1 MSSSVL
7 KILLRCLTAI
17 VVLSLLA
24 VKQARAQTDGALQLS
39 DPKSWSMVVVPD
51 PQGYTKFKRNQPL
64 LDLMINWIDDN
75 RDRLNIGLVLCTGD
89 LVEQNYI
96 TELPRENGDQ
106 LSTAQWQC
114 VSSAF
119 GRLDGKLPYLLCT
132 GNHDYG
138 TSATENRYSQFNSY
152 FPPDRNPL
160 NRQILVEMAT
170 NGQGVRT
177 LENAC
182 YEFKPPFGAPML
194 IFSLEYAP
202 RQAVVEW
209 VRELA
214 ARPQYRKHMGV
225 VLTHSY
231 MRSGLRGNQ
240 RIVSEDY
247 PPGFG
252 DYTLGETLWQQLVKP
267 ASNIR
272 MVFCG
277 HIIDVA
283 SHAGH
288 VGFRTDLNVGG
299 SKVHQ
304 MLFNAQ
310 NEGGNWKGNGGD
322 GWLRILEFL
331 PDGKTVKVRTF
342 SPFFAMSPSTRHLA
356 WRTETFDQF
365 EFSLD

>member
-1 MSSSVL
+1 MRRGLAAMAVL
-7 KILLRCLTAI
+7 C
-17 VVLSLLA
+17 LLA
-24 VKQARAQTDGALQLS
+24 VKSAEGQRYETPRLS
-39 DPKSWSMVVVPD
+39 DPKSWSMVIVPD

-64 LDLMINWIDDN
+64 LDLMTNWIDDN
-75 RDRLNIGLVLCTGD
+75 RERLNIGLVLCTGD

-96 TELPRENGDQ
+96 TELPKENGDQ
-106 LSTAQWQC
+106 LSTSQWQC
-114 VSSAF
+114 VSGAF
-119 GRLDGKLPYLLCT
+119 GRLDGQLPYVLCI

-138 TSATENRYSQFNSY
+138 THATENRYSQFNSY

-160 NRQILVEMAT
+160 NRRMLVEMAP
-170 NGQGVRT
+170 NASGVRT

-182 YEFKPPFGAPML
+182 YEFKPPFGPPML
-194 IFSLEYAP
+194 VFSLEYGP
-202 RQAVVEW
+202 RKAVVEW
-209 VRELA
+209 AGALA
-214 ARPQYRKHMGV
+214 ARPEYRNHTGV

-231 MRSGLRGNQ
+231 MRSGLRDHR
-240 RIVSEDY
+240 RIVKEDY
-247 PPGFG
+247 PPGFS

-267 ASNIR
+267 SDNIR

-288 VGFRTDLNVGG
+288 VGFRTDLNVSGR
-299 SKVHQ
+299 KVHQ

-342 SPFFAMSPSTRHLA
+342 SPLFAMSPATQHLA

-365 EFSLD
+365 EFLMD

>member
-1 MSSSVL
+1 MIVL
-7 KILLRCLTAI
+7 A
-17 VVLSLLA
+17 LLA
-24 VKQARAQTDGALQLS
+24 AKPAAGQRYEAPRLS
-39 DPKSWSMVVVPD
+39 DPKSWSMVIVPD

-64 LDLMINWIDDN
+64 LDLMTNWIDDN
-75 RDRLNIGLVLCTGD
+75 RQRLNIGLVLCTGD

-96 TELPRENGDQ
+96 TELPKENGDQ
-106 LSTAQWQC
+106 LSSSQWQC
-114 VSSAF
+114 VSGAF
-119 GRLDGKLPYLLCT
+119 ERLDGKLPYMLCT

-138 TSATENRYSQFNSY
+138 TNATENRYSQFNSY

-160 NRQILVEMAT
+160 NRQILVEMAP
-170 NGQGVRT
+170 NASGVRT

-182 YEFKPPFGAPML
+182 YEFKPPFGPSML
-194 IFSLEYAP
+194 VFSLEYAP
-202 RQAVVEW
+202 RKAVVEW
-209 VRELA
+209 AKALA
-214 ARPQYRKHMGV
+214 ARPEYRKHTGM

-231 MRSGLRGNQ
+231 MRSGLRDNQ
-240 RIVSEDY
+240 RIVKEDY
-247 PPGFG
+247 PPGFS
-252 DYTLGETLWQQLVKP
+252 DYTLGETLWQQFVKP
-267 ASNIR
+267 AGNIK

-288 VGFRTDLNVGG
+288 VGFRTDLNAMGQ
-299 SKVHQ
+299 KVHQ

-331 PDGKTVKVRTF
+331 PDGKTVKVKTF
-342 SPFFAMSPSTRHLA
+342 SPLFAMSPSTQHLA